1 MTNMYNA
8 HIEIDE
14 RNFTPDRAVSVMEKL
29 VTYHCAPGT
38 SRRGRLE
45 LRLTLPAENIEQ
57 ATSTA
62 VAVAEHATGNKVVRL
77 DIMPES
83 EFEAIQGYQ
92 PIPELMSV
100 TEAAEAL
107 GMTRQRILQMI
118 AEHKF
123 PSATKIGSTIV
134 LAQTDVEAKLAK

>member
-8 HIEIDE
+8 LIEIDE
-14 RNFTPDRAVSVMEKL
+14 RNFTADRAVAVMERL
-29 VTYHCAPGT
+29 MAYHCAPGT

-45 LRLTLPAENIEQ
+45 LRISLPAENLEQ
-57 ATSTA
+57 ATMTA
-62 VAVAEHATGNKVVRL
+62 IAVSEHATGRKVIRL

-83 EFEAIQGYQ
+83 EFEVMQGYQ

-100 TEAAEAL
+100 TEAAETL

-134 LAQTDVEAKLAK
+134 LAQSDVQAKLAK